1 MIKLFDRIKE
11 RSYTIGTGN
20 FALSGVFSGFA
31 SFGSAYSDG
40 DKFFYVANDGSNYE
54 LGSGVYI
61 QPTDQIQRFP
71 IKSSNNNQ
79 KVDFSEG
86 LKEVYVNYPAT
97 NSVFNGS
104 GIDVLPA
111 NSGLAFWT
119 SSNSLS
125 SENSFYVDSG
135 NHRLGIL
142 KSNPSV
148 AIEVGGPSL
157 FSHVKASGYTTGN
170 SGIYFPPQNNGSSSY
185 LGGRQLT
192 HYEMNQLDQFAF
204 DQDLID
210 ETTGLSAILSL
221 SGNVN
226 QFFLLHKQNA
236 GTFFA
241 GPSSGCDPGCE
252 PNYPVFRPIDV
263 DDLPDLSSQYATVSY
278 VNDRISV
285 LDRLYADGRLTVGDD
300 VNSSGTILKY
310 NRFSHEPQQ
319 EYKLS
324 LFNTNNESWID
335 HVIPLNGIEFNTNQ
349 DLNSLENSY
358 QIFDIFAYY
367 DELDNEV
374 KLSGIT
380 WDTEAHL
387 FSSKILY
394 DFENLFNG
402 YVVDY
407 VAKEYIDSNILN
419 SEIPFSYS
427 SLPINGNAIENGNI
441 ILVTAQL
448 DKSENG
454 VYLVIDHQTP
464 SSGKLIRSP
473 EDFFPGAGDILNP
486 GFKFYDN
493 EENVLWYVDSQEDV
507 YVGLDPLQLS
517 VFDNLVSNLT
527 RTTPLHYVDNTN
539 LILLSTDY
547 SKRYLGTIFTL
558 NNGLILDTYSHRHLF
573 NAHNKIFKPIKI
585 SKNNLSWTYS
595 INSWRVVPY
604 FYISYGSVICGFNK
618 NEQNILSSE
627 GIVKFLPSSLRFN
640 SYAIGLSI
648 DNDTIPSS
656 GNNIINILD
665 HIAIDY
671 NDNISKT
678 LKTTC
683 KYQPKVGFNEFQL
696 VEKGNA
702 NNLITISIDDNE
714 NSENYGGLFGT
725 WYC

>member
-252 PNYPVFRPIDV
+252 PNYPVFRPIDI
-263 DDLPDLSSQYATVSY
+263 DDLPDLSSEYAT
-278 VNDRISV
+278 
-285 LDRLYADGRLTVGDD
+285 
-300 VNSSGTILKY
+300 
-310 NRFSHEPQQ
+310 
-319 EYKLS
+319 LS
-324 LFNTNNESWID
+324 
-335 HVIPLNGIEFNTNQ
+335 
-349 DLNSLENSY
+349 
-358 QIFDIFAYY
+358 
-367 DELDNEV
+367 
-374 KLSGIT
+374 
-380 WDTEAHL
+380 
-387 FSSKILY
+387 
-394 DFENLFNG
+394 
-402 YVVDY
+402 
-407 VAKEYIDSNILN
+407 
-419 SEIPFSYS
+419 
-427 SLPINGNAIENGNI
+427 
-441 ILVTAQL
+441 
-448 DKSENG
+448 
-454 VYLVIDHQTP
+454 
-464 SSGKLIRSP
+464 
-473 EDFFPGAGDILNP
+473 
-486 GFKFYDN
+486 
-493 EENVLWYVDSQEDV
+493 YVDSLAFPGPTISELNQYNGGRLSLSNTDALNVTNFPYLYQSSNIYYLPFTSDLISLWNGSSWQVKQFTSSLVVNSTIYNGSQKIYDV
-507 YVGLDPLQLS
+507 FAYIDTNTGQVAFSTSAWENFDERDPNNINVLVRYDGILCKKNDKFKKYIGSFAIGNLANEGMFYDSPHARLLFNAYNQVDKQVDSIGSRQVLETSFLYASTLFGAILQIPPVEILNGYSYTSHGISSILKLTTSVIFSESNPVQKGYILSLGISNPNLDDDDIDVNNIKNNQYVSTESDYIKMEYNDTVNKKLI
-517 VFDNLVSNLT
+517 SNLT
-527 RTTPLHYVDNTN
+527 N
-539 LILLSTDY
+539 
-547 SKRYLGTIFTL
+547 L
-558 NNGLILDTYSHRHLF
+558 NNNGWKKYFAMQKNTGGSDSFLLIPASTTDGG
-573 NAHNKIFKPIKI
+573 PI
-585 SKNNLSWTYS
+585 
-595 INSWRVVPY
+595 
-604 FYISYGSVICGFNK
+604 G
-618 NEQNILSSE
+618 
-627 GIVKFLPSSLRFN
+627 GIR
-640 SYAIGLSI
+640 
-648 DNDTIPSS
+648 
-656 GNNIINILD
+656 
-665 HIAIDY
+665 
-671 NDNISKT
+671 
-678 LKTTC
+678 
-683 KYQPKVGFNEFQL
+683 
-696 VEKGNA
+696 
-702 NNLITISIDDNE
+702 
-714 NSENYGGLFGT
+714 GT
-725 WYC
+725 WRC